1 MNALGWLVLGLLLG
15 WAIEFAI
22 DYLYWRRKAQAEAE
36 ALAQQ
41 EAALNAQQTEMGHRQ
56 STLRLREKE
65 MSDLQASLA
74 SRDAELLQQARR
86 VEERSDDL
94 SRVEQAIEKRRADLD
109 RMGLTLNER
118 EKEIATRGDQLRTK
132 EVNYNRRLDTLE
144 NTEAELARR
153 VAVVTNR
160 EEAMQSWEGRILS
173 REHDVA
179 DREASVNYH
188 ANRIARDAGS
198 FEAVKHLLRQHYR
211 TAEGRDRLQALVG
224 IDDKAAELL
233 KNAGIRNFERLAES
247 SIGELTRLLE
257 GAGSRL
263 ALANPLSWAEQANA
277 YLAEDW
283 VTLDRLQAE
292 LKGEHRDDVTQSLL
306 EAMQRSSGVAGAG
319 TAAAAP
325 DTATPAPAPAP
336 DAAAAVS
343 GAASAAAA
351 GDAVTVGNAAAAGS
365 AATAENAA
373 AAENATTVEN
383 AATAENSGPAATDT
397 AAAQHEQDAGA
408 VQTEGQA
415 DDSSDGQG
423 SASTDGQSGTSVP
436 AGTGADGDE
445 TPAPAAMAAAA
456 VVTGLATG
464 HAATGAQPAVDAAA
478 ETSADAAAETSADAT
493 AGTSVDAAVDTSA
506 DAPAGST
513 SSTEASSGPDAGAA
527 EGHAQSGVP
536 QEHSHPA
543 HASSYATGGYT
554 GTSYS
559 GTSYSGAAG
568 HAHDEAAER
577 AAAGHGTRTPG
588 LDDPFPTSSLR
599 TQTEAEA
606 SDIAG
611 ELAQADT
618 LLAEAASVLA
628 VDQQAVAAAAHS
640 GHDTVATDASAGNGA
655 AEPPPVTIEASLEQ
669 ENVFWESDAG
679 DEYEG
684 EADAESLS
692 SVFTNPRQRN
702 VERVAAEAVEDA
714 DWQQHAGEVS
724 DAHVLNEHSSTS
736 TRS

>member
-41 EAALNAQQTEMGHRQ
+41 EAALNAQQTELGHRQ

-211 TAEGRDRLQALVG
+211 TDEGRDRLQALVG

-325 DTATPAPAPAP
+325 DTATPAP

-373 AAENATTVEN
+373 AAENATTAEN
-383 AATAENSGPAATDT
+383 AATVENSGSVATDT
-397 AAAQHEQDAGA
+397 VAAQPEHDAGA

-423 SASTDGQSGTSVP
+423 SASTDGQSGTSAP

-456 VVTGLATG
+456 VATGLATG

-478 ETSADAAAETSADAT
+478 ETSADAT
-493 AGTSVDAAVDTSA
+493 AGTSV

-527 EGHAQSGVP
+527 EGYAQSGVP

-559 GTSYSGAAG
+559 GTSYSGASG

-611 ELAQADT
+611 ELAQADA

>member
-292 LKGEHRDDVTQSLL
+292 LKGEHRDDLTQSLL

-319 TAAAAP
+319 S
-325 DTATPAPAPAP
+325 AT
-336 DAAAAVS
+336 
-343 GAASAAAA
+343 
-351 GDAVTVGNAAAAGS
+351 
-365 AATAENAA
+365 
-373 AAENATTVEN
+373 
-383 AATAENSGPAATDT
+383 AATDT
-397 AAAQHEQDAGA
+397 AAATVATASSGVAATDVNAAQHEDKAPEAAWTGGQAGSQPEGLAGA
-408 VQTEGQA
+408 P
-415 DDSSDGQG
+415 SDGQPG
-423 SASTDGQSGTSVP
+423 ASADTEPPAEAGVQGANGAETAEPTVP
-436 AGTGADGDE
+436 AAL
-445 TPAPAAMAAAA
+445 AAAA
-456 VVTGLATG
+456 VVTGLAAG
-464 HAATGAQPAVDAAA
+464 HDAAA
-478 ETSADAAAETSADAT
+478 AQSAADTATGTAADTPD
-493 AGTSVDAAVDTSA
+493 DAAVSA
-506 DAPAGST
+506 GAESPAGT
-513 SSTEASSGPDAGAA
+513 DEAAHAAGAA
-527 EGHAQSGVP
+527 PVHAS
-536 QEHSHPA
+536 
-543 HASSYATGGYT
+543 SSYATGGYT

-559 GTSYSGAAG
+559 GTSYGGVPG
-568 HAHDEAAER
+568 HAHHDEAAEG
-577 AAAGHGTRTPG
+577 AAARHGTRTPG
-588 LDDPFPTSSLR
+588 LDDPFPTTSLR
-599 TQTEAEA
+599 AQAEA
-606 SDIAG
+606 DEAAGIAG
-611 ELAQADT
+611 ELAQADA

-628 VDQQAVAAAAHS
+628 VDQRAVAAAAGREPADDSTMSIAGTAPGHETAASHAAAGAHS
-640 GHDTVATDASAGNGA
+640 GQDASTTDVTATDAAATDAAATDATAGNA
-655 AEPPPVTIEASLEQ
+655 ATGNAVTGNGTEESRPATIEASLEQ

-684 EADAESLS
+684 EADAEALS
-692 SVFTNPRQRN
+692 SVFINPRQRN
-702 VERVAAEAVEDA
+702 VERVAAEAVEDT

>member
-325 DTATPAPAPAP
+325 DTATPAPAP

-383 AATAENSGPAATDT
+383 AATVENSGSVATDT
-397 AAAQHEQDAGA
+397 VAAQPEHDAGA

-423 SASTDGQSGTSVP
+423 SASTDGQSGTSAP
-436 AGTGADGDE
+436 TGTGADGDE

-456 VVTGLATG
+456 VATGLATG
-464 HAATGAQPAVDAAA
+464 HAATGAQSAVDAAA

-611 ELAQADT
+611 ELAQADA

>member
-41 EAALNAQQTEMGHRQ
+41 EAALNAQQTELGHRQ

-306 EAMQRSSGVAGAG
+306 EAMQRSSGVAGASSAA
-319 TAAAAP
+319 AAAAP
-325 DTATPAPAPAP
+325 DAATVAP
-336 DAAAAVS
+336 DAA
-343 GAASAAAA
+343 GAAAA
-351 GDAVTVGNAAAAGS
+351 GNAAEAGTVAAAENTAAAG
-365 AATAENAA
+365 
-373 AAENATTVEN
+373 NATTVEN
-383 AATAENSGPAATDT
+383 VTTAENAATAGSSSSAATGT
-397 AAAQHEQDAGA
+397 AAAQHEHDARA
-408 VQTEGQA
+408 VQTDGQA
-415 DDSSDGQG
+415 ALQPDGHTDDSSDGQG
-423 SASTDGQSGTSVP
+423 SASTDGQSGAGVH
-436 AGTGADGDE
+436 AGTAADGDE
-445 TPAPAAMAAAA
+445 APAPGAMAAAA
-456 VVTGLATG
+456 VVTGLAAG
-464 HAATGAQPAVDAAA
+464 HAATGEQPAVGAAA
-478 ETSADAAAETSADAT
+478 ETSADAAAE
-493 AGTSVDAAVDTSA
+493 TSVDAAVDTSA

-513 SSTEASSGPDAGAA
+513 SSTEASSGPDVGAT
-527 EGHAQSGVP
+527 EEPAQSGWP

-559 GTSYSGAAG
+559 GTSYSGASG
-568 HAHDEAAER
+568 HAYDEAAER

-611 ELAQADT
+611 ELAQADA

>member
-41 EAALNAQQTEMGHRQ
+41 EAALNAQQTELGHRQ

-211 TAEGRDRLQALVG
+211 TDEGRDRLQALVG

-325 DTATPAPAPAP
+325 DTATPAP

-351 GDAVTVGNAAAAGS
+351 GDAVTVGNAAAAEN
-365 AATAENAA
+365 ATTAENAA
-373 AAENATTVEN
+373 TVEN
-383 AATAENSGPAATDT
+383 SGSVATDT
-397 AAAQHEQDAGA
+397 VAAQPEHDAGA

-423 SASTDGQSGTSVP
+423 SASTDGQSGTSAP

-456 VVTGLATG
+456 VATGLATG

-478 ETSADAAAETSADAT
+478 ETSADAT
-493 AGTSVDAAVDTSA
+493 AGTSV

-527 EGHAQSGVP
+527 EGYAQSGVP

-559 GTSYSGAAG
+559 GTSYSGASG

-611 ELAQADT
+611 ELAQADA

-640 GHDTVATDASAGNGA
+640 GHDTVATDAGAGNGA

>member
-41 EAALNAQQTEMGHRQ
+41 EAALNAQQTELGHRQ

-211 TAEGRDRLQALVG
+211 TDEGRDRLQALVG

-325 DTATPAPAPAP
+325 DTATPAP

-373 AAENATTVEN
+373 AAENATTAEN
-383 AATAENSGPAATDT
+383 AATVENSGSVATDT
-397 AAAQHEQDAGA
+397 VAAQPEHDAGA

-415 DDSSDGQG
+415 DDSSAGQA
-423 SASTDGQSGTSVP
+423 SASTDGQSGAGVH
-436 AGTGADGDE
+436 AGTAADGDE
-445 TPAPAAMAAAA
+445 APAPAAMAAAA
-456 VVTGLATG
+456 VVTGLAAG
-464 HAATGAQPAVDAAA
+464 HAATGVQSAVDAAA
-478 ETSADAAAETSADAT
+478 ETSADAAAETSADA
-493 AGTSVDAAVDTSA
+493 AVDTSA
-506 DAPAGST
+506 DAASDAPASST
-513 SSTEASSGPDAGAA
+513 SSTEATSGPDAGAT
-527 EGHAQSGVP
+527 EGHVQFGLP

-559 GTSYSGAAG
+559 GTSYSGASG

-611 ELAQADT
+611 ELAQADA

-684 EADAESLS
+684 EADAEPLS
-692 SVFTNPRQRN
+692 SVFINPRQRN

>member
-132 EVNYNRRLDTLE
+132 EVSYNRRLDTLE

-325 DTATPAPAPAP
+325 DTVTPAP

-351 GDAVTVGNAAAAGS
+351 GDAATVGNAAAAGS

-383 AATAENSGPAATDT
+383 AATAENSGSAATDT

-456 VVTGLATG
+456 VATGLATG

-478 ETSADAAAETSADAT
+478 ETSADAT
-493 AGTSVDAAVDTSA
+493 AGTSVDAAVDTSV

-527 EGHAQSGVP
+527 EGYAQSGVP

-559 GTSYSGAAG
+559 GTSYSGASG

-611 ELAQADT
+611 ELAQADA

>member
-257 GAGSRL
+257 GAGSRP

-325 DTATPAPAPAP
+325 DTATPAPAPDP

-365 AATAENAA
+365 AATAENAAAAENATTVENAA

-478 ETSADAAAETSADAT
+478 ETSADAT
-493 AGTSVDAAVDTSA
+493 AGTSV

-527 EGHAQSGVP
+527 EGYAQSGVP

-559 GTSYSGAAG
+559 GTSYSGASG

-611 ELAQADT
+611 ELAQADA

-655 AEPPPVTIEASLEQ
+655 AGPPPVTIEASLEQ

>member
-336 DAAAAVS
+336 DPDAAAAVS

-351 GDAVTVGNAAAAGS
+351 GDAVTVGNAAAAEN
-365 AATAENAA
+365 ATTAENAA
-373 AAENATTVEN
+373 TVEN
-383 AATAENSGPAATDT
+383 SGSVATDT
-397 AAAQHEQDAGA
+397 VAAQPEHDAGA

-478 ETSADAAAETSADAT
+478 ETSADAT
-493 AGTSVDAAVDTSA
+493 AGTSV

-527 EGHAQSGVP
+527 EGYAQSGVP

-559 GTSYSGAAG
+559 GTSYSGASG

-611 ELAQADT
+611 ELAQADA

>member
-325 DTATPAPAPAP
+325 DTATPAPAP

>member
-41 EAALNAQQTEMGHRQ
+41 EAALNAQQTELGHRQ

-211 TAEGRDRLQALVG
+211 TDEGRDRLQALVG

-325 DTATPAPAPAP
+325 DTATPAP

-351 GDAVTVGNAAAAGS
+351 GDAVTVGNAAAAEN
-365 AATAENAA
+365 ATTAENAA
-373 AAENATTVEN
+373 TVEN
-383 AATAENSGPAATDT
+383 SGSVATDT
-397 AAAQHEQDAGA
+397 VAAQPEHDAGA

-423 SASTDGQSGTSVP
+423 SASTDGQSGTSAP

-456 VVTGLATG
+456 VATGLATG

-478 ETSADAAAETSADAT
+478 ETSADAT
-493 AGTSVDAAVDTSA
+493 AGTSV

-527 EGHAQSGVP
+527 EGYAQSGVP

-559 GTSYSGAAG
+559 GTSYSGASG

-611 ELAQADT
+611 ELAQADA

>member
-41 EAALNAQQTEMGHRQ
+41 EAALNAQQTELGHRQ

-325 DTATPAPAPAP
+325 DTATPAP

-351 GDAVTVGNAAAAGS
+351 GDAVTVGNAAAAEN
-365 AATAENAA
+365 ATTAENAA
-373 AAENATTVEN
+373 TVEN
-383 AATAENSGPAATDT
+383 SGSVATDT
-397 AAAQHEQDAGA
+397 VAAQPEHDAGA

-423 SASTDGQSGTSVP
+423 SASTDGQSGTSAP

-456 VVTGLATG
+456 VATGLATG

-478 ETSADAAAETSADAT
+478 ETSADAT
-493 AGTSVDAAVDTSA
+493 AGTSV

-527 EGHAQSGVP
+527 EGYAQSGVP

-559 GTSYSGAAG
+559 GTSYSGASG

-611 ELAQADT
+611 ELAQADA

>member
-211 TAEGRDRLQALVG
+211 TDEGRDRLQALVG

-325 DTATPAPAPAP
+325 DTATPAP

-373 AAENATTVEN
+373 AAENATTAEN
-383 AATAENSGPAATDT
+383 AATVENSGSVATDT
-397 AAAQHEQDAGA
+397 VAAQPEHDAGA

-423 SASTDGQSGTSVP
+423 SASTDGQSGTSAP

-456 VVTGLATG
+456 VATGLATG

-493 AGTSVDAAVDTSA
+493 AETSVDAAVDTSA

-513 SSTEASSGPDAGAA
+513 SSTEASSGPDAGAT
-527 EGHAQSGVP
+527 EEPAQSGRP

-543 HASSYATGGYT
+543 HASSYT

-559 GTSYSGAAG
+559 GTSYGGASG

-611 ELAQADT
+611 ELAQADA

-640 GHDTVATDASAGNGA
+640 GHDTTATDASTGNGA
-655 AEPPPVTIEASLEQ
+655 AEHPPVTIEASLEQ

-684 EADAESLS
+684 EADVEPLS
-692 SVFTNPRQRN
+692 SVFINPRQRN

>member
-211 TAEGRDRLQALVG
+211 TDEGRDRLQALVG

-306 EAMQRSSGVAGAG
+306 EAMQRSSGVAGA
-319 TAAAAP
+319 
-325 DTATPAPAPAP
+325 AT
-336 DAAAAVS
+336 
-343 GAASAAAA
+343 G
-351 GDAVTVGNAAAAGS
+351 
-365 AATAENAA
+365 
-373 AAENATTVEN
+373 
-383 AATAENSGPAATDT
+383 T
-397 AAAQHEQDAGA
+397 AAAQHEHDAGA
-408 VQTEGQA
+408 VQTDGQA

-423 SASTDGQSGTSVP
+423 SASTDGQSGTSAP

-456 VVTGLATG
+456 VVTGLAAG
-464 HAATGAQPAVDAAA
+464 HAASGAQPAVDAAA
-478 ETSADAAAETSADAT
+478 ETSADATAETPP
-493 AGTSVDAAVDTSA
+493 

-513 SSTEASSGPDAGAA
+513 SSTEASSGPDAGAS
-527 EGHAQSGVP
+527 EGRGQSGLP

-543 HASSYATGGYT
+543 HAGSYATGGYT

-559 GTSYSGAAG
+559 GTSHSGASG
-568 HAHDEAAER
+568 HAHDDEAAGS
-577 AAAGHGTRTPG
+577 AIATHGARTPG

-611 ELAQADT
+611 ELAQADA

-640 GHDTVATDASAGNGA
+640 GHDTIATDASAGNGA

-684 EADAESLS
+684 EADAEPLS
-692 SVFTNPRQRN
+692 SVFINPRQRN

>member
-319 TAAAAP
+319 TAAA
-325 DTATPAPAPAP
+325 
-336 DAAAAVS
+336 
-343 GAASAAAA
+343 
-351 GDAVTVGNAAAAGS
+351 
-365 AATAENAA
+365 
-373 AAENATTVEN
+373 
-383 AATAENSGPAATDT
+383 
-397 AAAQHEQDAGA
+397 QHEHDAGA
-408 VQTEGQA
+408 VQPEGQA

-423 SASTDGQSGTSVP
+423 SASTDGQSGTSAP

-464 HAATGAQPAVDAAA
+464 YAATGAQPAVDAAA

-493 AGTSVDAAVDTSA
+493 AGTSVDAAVDTSV

-513 SSTEASSGPDAGAA
+513 SSVQEASSGPDAGAT
-527 EGHAQSGVP
+527 EEPAQSGLP

-559 GTSYSGAAG
+559 GTSYSGASG

-611 ELAQADT
+611 ELAQADA

-628 VDQQAVAAAAHS
+628 VDQRAVAAAAHS
-640 GHDTVATDASAGNGA
+640 GHDATATDATTGNGA
-655 AEPPPVTIEASLEQ
+655 AEPPPATIEASLEQ

-692 SVFTNPRQRN
+692 SVFINPRQRN

-714 DWQQHAGEVS
+714 DWQHAGEVS

>member
-325 DTATPAPAPAP
+325 DTATPAP

-373 AAENATTVEN
+373 AAENDTTVEN
-383 AATAENSGPAATDT
+383 AATAENSGSAAATDT
-397 AAAQHEQDAGA
+397 AAAQHAHDAGA
-408 VQTEGQA
+408 VQTDGQAALHPEGQA

-423 SASTDGQSGTSVP
+423 SASTDGQSGASAP

-456 VVTGLATG
+456 VATGLATG
-464 HAATGAQPAVDAAA
+464 HAATGAQSAVDAAA
-478 ETSADAAAETSADAT
+478 
-493 AGTSVDAAVDTSA
+493 DTSA

-527 EGHAQSGVP
+527 EGYAQSGVP

-559 GTSYSGAAG
+559 GTSYSGASG

-611 ELAQADT
+611 ELAQADA

-640 GHDTVATDASAGNGA
+640 GHDTTATDASTGNGA

-684 EADAESLS
+684 EADAEPLS
-692 SVFTNPRQRN
+692 SVFINPRQRN